1 MSTRV
6 AQTQY
11 HTISTDDNNDTSLT
25 QEWSLQTAPCQ
36 RGCSLQQVVLSFAA
50 LNLKSNALHPGI
62 PKVIYHTFAEYG
74 VANNVFKMMNG
85 LIKVKVV
92 QKKCEFHLI
101 FILSSWL
108 CMELVHDC
116 CEQNGPTV
124 PSERWEQWD

>member
-1 MSTRV
+1 MEPPNGPLSKGLFVATSRTVVCGLEPQVKRSTSW
-6 AQTQY
+6 
-11 HTISTDDNNDTSLT
+11 H
-25 QEWSLQTAPCQ
+25 P
-36 RGCSLQQVVLSFAA
+36 
-50 LNLKSNALHPGI
+50 KS
-62 PKVIYHTFAEYG
+62 YHTFAEYG

-92 QKKCEFHLI
+92 QKKCKFHLI